1 MSSADGRLHVHKFI
15 KTMKQTELLNECMHF
30 SEVTSN
36 KVEIDSSMSVIPETG
51 TDEKKFIHGII
62 FEYAVHC
69 AFTKD
74 RWENNNVWK
83 KFTVLYPNMEQ
94 KKKKQYQ
101 TFMYKAGRVAWD
113 IFYTNVK
120 TVYGRKEKSIRPL
133 FEHTI
138 LNKNL
143 PILTKTLVADI
154 FVSSLPNIVC
164 EIKYSTMDK
173 ARYEQEYLVHAIIQV
188 LIYSLALHLEPSTLH
203 LQILVFFSRTA
214 EVVLYE
220 SNVHNN
226 ETLVNRLL
234 NQLGGTNEVAEESDV
249 RKGKN
254 PKESEKAFT
263 AGKDK
268 NLTTPEEELD
278 VIDHE

>member
-1 MSSADGRLHVHKFI
+1 
-15 KTMKQTELLNECMHF
+15 MHF

-36 KVEIDSSMSVIPETG
+36 KLEIDLSMSCIPEAS
-51 TDEKKFIHGII
+51 TDYQRFIHGHI
-62 FEYAVHC
+62 FENAVQY
-69 AFTKD
+69 AFTQDMSKKEK
-74 RWENNNVWK
+74 WWK
-83 KFTVLYPNMEQ
+83 RFKQLYPDMEQ
-94 KKKKQYQ
+94 KKKKQYK
-101 TFMYKAGRVAWD
+101 TVMYKAGLVAWD

-120 TVYGRKEKSIRPL
+120 TVYGRKEKSICPV

-138 LNKNL
+138 QNTNL
-143 PILTKTLVADI
+143 PILTKKLVADI

-278 VIDHE
+278 VIDHEWVLVFFLINKLCT